1 MQENQNIVTI
11 PFTKLDKKI
20 VPGNTREER
29 RNFKKVPLL
38 VHGGKIY
45 INSSLSCKGLLFTYF
60 NVFTKTDTDKLREK
74 LKLAKEKYPWVHE
87 PTQIPKIRDLR
98 ERAEAAYIFL
108 IPYELQRRVQFV
120 DSLIDQ

>member
-1 MQENQNIVTI
+1 MQENQNIVII
-11 PFTKLDKKI
+11 PFSKFDKAI
-20 VPGNTREER
+20 IPGNTREER
-29 RNFKKVPLL
+29 RNFKKAPLL

-60 NVFTKTDTDKLREK
+60 DVFTKTSTDVLREK
-74 LKLAKEKYPWVHE
+74 LRMAKEKYPWVNE

-108 IPYELQRRVQFV
+108 VPYELQRRSQF
-120 DSLIDQ
+120 LIG